1 MLQIIIRT
9 VVFYF
14 VIILAIRLMGKRQ
27 LGELQPSELVI
38 TILLSEIAAMPIQ
51 DVKIP
56 IWVGIV
62 ASLTLVVLEISI
74 SVLTMRSLNFRKM
87 FYGNSSIIIK
97 DGTIDQKMLKKLRVT
112 VPDLLEV
119 LRNQEI
125 FDISQVAYAIL
136 ETNGQLSVLL
146 KPEYQTVSV
155 NDLKVVEKLFKIIN
169 QRLVIVLQF
178 EDIAQL
184 AVHHNKLFASNWQPV
199 EELQLKLQ
207 GLNFAQVW
215 QNIIL
220 QIGNFQLE
228 QGNTLEKQLVIN
240 DERSKLQ
247 KQIDTLKKKAWAEK
261 QPKKKFAYAQ
271 ELKVLERQ
279 VEEL

>member
-51 DVKIP
+51 DIEIP
-56 IWVGIV
+56 MWVGIV
-62 ASLTLVVLEISI
+62 ASLTLVILEISV
-74 SVLTMRSLNFRKM
+74 SFLTMRSLNFRKM

-97 DGTIDQKMLKKLRVT
+97 DGTIDQKMLKKLRIT

-125 FDISQVAYAIL
+125 FDINQVAYAIL

-146 KPEYQTVSV
+146 KSEYQTVSV
-155 NDLKVVEKLFKIIN
+155 NDLKGIETPSDMPCLIVSDGMLLTKAMKSLNLSKTDIEKHVESNGMKLKDVFIMTADK
-169 QRLVIVLQF
+169 
-178 EDIAQL
+178 
-184 AVHHNKLFASNWQPV
+184 S
-199 EELQLKLQ
+199 
-207 GLNFAQVW
+207 
-215 QNIIL
+215 
-220 QIGNFQLE
+220 GNF
-228 QGNTLEKQLVIN
+228 NIVKKEK
-240 DERSKLQ
+240 
-247 KQIDTLKKKAWAEK
+247 
-261 QPKKKFAYAQ
+261 
-271 ELKVLERQ
+271 
-279 VEEL
+279 